1 MSCSPQ
7 ILHRRSGHVAR
18 NIYRTRD
25 YTRSNREFLI
35 TSFLV
40 ELTTNVVIVSVVLV
54 LVPGNGM
61 SSNLYNAGV
70 REKKYGGETHVRRK
84 KEKKTKKKMILPAS
98 QSIPQTLIPCAPFVV
113 LREKER
119 VYLRSKSIHNENP
132 PAIGDPSIVH
142 RSVHTHMC
150 TRRTDTH
157 AHVTPSETQR
167 SFFRFPPSCCPDASL
182 SFLLFSILFFLS
194 SRRARQRSA
203 IVTVVPPCRLLTSRA
218 RRDKAQTSRRRN
230 RSKSR

>member
-70 REKKYGGETHVRRK
+70 REKKYGGETHVRQK
-84 KEKKTKKKMILPAS
+84 KEKKTKKKRHYLP
-98 QSIPQTLIPCAPFVV
+98 
-113 LREKER
+113 RN
-119 VYLRSKSIHNENP
+119 RS
-132 PAIGDPSIVH
+132 
-142 RSVHTHMC
+142 
-150 TRRTDTH
+150 RR
-157 AHVTPSETQR
+157 
-167 SFFRFPPSCCPDASL
+167 L
-182 SFLLFSILFFLS
+182 SFRVLHLSFCERKREYIYVVNRYITKIL
-194 SRRARQRSA
+194 RRSA
-203 IVTVVPPCRLLTSRA
+203 IPLSFTGVFTHTCAPATRTHTR
-218 RRDKAQTSRRRN
+218 T
-230 RSKSR
+230 